1 MAYANTNKGFW
12 NWFKDGDNPN
22 PNVLHDYEN
31 VTYDITLAMTT
42 TNVIKNWLS
51 LEQSTEKLTANI
63 NDLNNKSV
71 FTDDM
76 IILAQTAGT
85 IAQITRLDMEAYA
98 SPNNVSSL
106 TFSTKMRM
114 SITQALGSNLIQNI
128 YKSASILNIDNHYS
142 HPYLL
147 QVYLKGRAK
156 DGSAPVQEIP
166 GTKRVYAI
174 HINKMTY
181 RVDQGSTVYD
191 VEAIRSSD
199 TAKADDH
206 NLIQDLSISE
216 QINSFDEFLQAFKK
230 KVNEQEAHHLGQT
243 KLILD
248 QYDFKVRGPWKGGDS
263 EETDDIKAQA
273 FLSSAIQDDIN
284 AMNLQNQGT
293 DEGAVKIEI
302 EKNTSIREVLETFC
316 ARNVYAQH
324 QIRGAIKSITDS
336 FSSDKWDDIKLTK
349 MLPMITCHHEI
360 IKYDPLRNDY
370 ARKFIWTIS
379 LQDMVTI
386 NAAVRDEVEPNQE
399 YSKKRTEYMMQS
411 KTIVKRYDYYN
422 TGMNIDVTNFDI
434 NFNFQYVFGLD
445 TVVGLYNRYG
455 SALNSSIQQDA
466 DNIDNNKAIK
476 AQNAANLAHASGG
489 NAGSS
494 NYDTLI
500 LRYDTLKKVRQSYMD
515 LGVEPDANSLE
526 TYNTLAEQFNKDAQ
540 KYDRSIS
547 PGSPAKGTLGELTAI
562 DSNDIDF
569 EKESSVA
576 GFGKNNRF
584 NSNERSEILLAEKIS
599 DKRYEDG
606 VKEFGTKFPTQFYE
620 RYIQPGNEG
629 MFEVG
634 AGSEFNTV
642 ITNAKTGS
650 NEMIRAEL
658 DIIGDPYWLDKPE
671 FSADFSSTD
680 AVNFKRENVVFFTS
694 RYPSENLKDAAAGSE
709 IQSSTQKLKMNTDQ
723 FLTAMYRVVR
733 VDNTFDNGQFMTRL
747 SMVRDSVT
755 DLGLVLQDPYES
767 YDKKE
772 DANMFDEGSMSSFK
786 KKVDG
791 IDTNVDSTEVLPVP
805 NITVEFTG
813 SNPDIAKKIGLNE
826 KDSNYDVTNAL
837 GDKNVFNPTNYE
849 KYGDPLGNGKIISP
863 VGKVE
868 SLVKDPNSWQIKEKK
883 NKIVKEM
890 KEKLSLPYEDGGDY

>member
-1 MAYANTNKGFW
+1 MAYANTTKGFW

-22 PNVLHDYEN
+22 PNVLHNYEN

-42 TNVIKNWLS
+42 TNVTKNWLS
-51 LEQSTEKLTANI
+51 LERSTEKLTANI

-85 IAQITRLDMEAYA
+85 VAQITRLDMEAYA
-98 SPNNVSSL
+98 SPNQVSSL

-114 SITQALGSNLIQNI
+114 AITQPLGSNLVQNI
-128 YKSASILNIDNHYS
+128 YKAASILDIENHYS
-142 HPYLL
+142 HPYFL
-147 QVYLKGRAK
+147 QVYLKGRSK
-156 DGSAPVQEIP
+156 DGSIPEQEIP

-174 HINKMTY
+174 NINRMTY
-181 RVDQGSTVYD
+181 RIDNGATIYD

-199 TAKADDH
+199 TAKSDDH

-230 KVNEQEAHHLGQT
+230 KVNEQEKHYLGQT

-248 QYDFKVRGPWKGGDS
+248 QYEFKVRGPWKGGDS
-263 EETDDIKAQA
+263 QETDDSKAQE
-273 FLSSAIQDDIN
+273 FLASPIQDDIN

-316 ARNVYAQH
+316 ARNVYAQQ
-324 QIRGAIKSITDS
+324 QIRGAINSITDS
-336 FSSDKWDDIKLTK
+336 FTSDKWEDIKLTK
-349 MLPMITCHHEI
+349 MLPMIACHHEI

-370 ARKFIWTIS
+370 ARKFVWTIS

-386 NAAVRDEVEPNQE
+386 NAAVRDEIEPNEE
-399 YSKKRTEYMMQS
+399 YSKKRTDYMMQS

-455 SALNSSIQQDA
+455 SAMNSSIQQDS
-466 DNIDNNKAIK
+466 DNIDHNKAIK

-494 NYDTLI
+494 NYDTLV

-526 TYNTLAEQFNKDAQ
+526 TYNTLAEQFNKDAE

-562 DSNDIDF
+562 DSNDINF

-576 GFGKNNRF
+576 GFGKNDRF
-584 NSNERSEILLAEKIS
+584 NIHSDPESTLAEKIS
-599 DKRYEDG
+599 DARY
-606 VKEFGTKFPTQFYE
+606 KEGIKKYGTKFPTQFYE
-620 RYIQPGNEG
+620 RYIQPSNEG

-671 FSADFSSTD
+671 FSADFSSTE
-680 AVNFKRENVVFFTS
+680 AVNFKRENVILFTS
-694 RYPSENLKDAAAGSE
+694 RYPSETLKEAASGSE
-709 IQSSTQKLKMNTDQ
+709 IQTSAEKLKMNTDQ
-723 FLTAMYRVVR
+723 FLTAIYRVVR

-747 SMVRDSVT
+747 SMVRDSIT
-755 DLGLVLQDPYES
+755 DLGLVLQEPYSS

-772 DANMFDEGSMSSFK
+772 DAAANVTSNNQSMK
-786 KKVDG
+786 DKVEK
-791 IDTNVDSTEVLPVP
+791 IDTDNSGEQNDQLPVP
-805 NITVEFTG
+805 KITVEFAG
-813 SNPDIAKKIGLNE
+813 NPEIANKIGASDVNF
-826 KDSNYDVTNAL
+826 DVTNPI
-837 GDKNVFNPTNYE
+837 GDKNVLENTNYE
-849 KYGDPLGNGKIISP
+849 KYLKASGVGETV
-863 VGKVE
+863 VGKAN
-868 SLVKDPNSWQIKEKK
+868 SLTKDPNSWQIKEKK
-883 NKIVKEM
+883 NKVAKEL
-890 KEKLSLPYEDGGDY
+890 KEKLSLPYNDGGAY